1 MRALVP
7 LSLPLLCAFG
17 ARIAFRDDGGGTI
30 PSEVLQALSV
40 PLAMGN
46 VKEPGES
53 LIPSMVPPSGF
64 EYQFKVKG
72 IRGAVRKSEG
82 LVPSVG
88 ANWSLVEVAPTSAA
102 GTLEAS
108 WKHPLDLIHVE
119 CNWRSWAYGHK
130 SHHVYSNADGN
141 ELFKI
146 RKTSLGW
153 FKSERR
159 TSYRI
164 LPPGS
169 KDDEEA
175 LFTINEE
182 IRSHLP
188 IVDVVKTLL
197 GADSIFRVYRGRE
210 RDNDVVLYA
219 EGKFPNPLVGGM
231 AAGAGGYTFYESEL
245 KSRVLA
251 RIDQN
256 PMYGTM
262 EYGFAANTQN
272 PPDKFTL
279 KVQPGVDA
287 ALVLAASTV
296 MDIAR
301 DLGQN

>member
-1 MRALVP
+1 MRVLVP

-17 ARIAFRDDGGGTI
+17 ARIAFRDGGGGAT

-40 PLAMGN
+40 PLVMGN
-46 VKEPGES
+46 VKEAKES
-53 LIPSMVPPSGF
+53 LLPGMVPPSGF
-64 EYQFKVKG
+64 EYQFKV
-72 IRGAVRKSEG
+72 RGVFTS
-82 LVPSVG
+82 
-88 ANWSLVEVAPTSAA
+88 ANWSLAEVAPTSAA

-108 WKHPLDLIHVE
+108 WKHPLVLARVE
-119 CNWRSWAYGHK
+119 CNWKSWSYGHR
-130 SHHVYSNADGN
+130 SHHVYNNVDSK

-146 RKTSLGW
+146 RESSRSW
-153 FKSERR
+153 FKSKRR

-182 IRSHLP
+182 RNTLG
-188 IVDVVKTLL
+188 IVHDLKNLL
-197 GADSIFRVYRGRE
+197 GGESIFRVYRGRE
-210 RDNDVVLYA
+210 RDDDLVLYA
-219 EGKFPNPLVGGM
+219 VGSFPNPLIGGM
-231 AAGAGGYTFYESEL
+231 AAGAGGYTFYESERR
-245 KSRVLA
+245 SEVLA

-262 EYGFAANTQN
+262 DYGFAANSQN

-279 KVQPGVDA
+279 TVQPGVDA
-287 ALVLAASTV
+287 ALVLASSVV

-301 DLGQN
+301 ELGSNR

>member
-1 MRALVP
+1 MRVLVP

-17 ARIAFRDDGGGTI
+17 ARIAFRDGGGTI
-30 PSEVLQALSV
+30 PPEVLKALSV
-40 PLAMGN
+40 PLVMGN
-46 VKEPGES
+46 VKDSKAS

-64 EYQFKVKG
+64 EYQFKVGG
-72 IRGAVRKSEG
+72 IFTGT
-82 LVPSVG
+82 
-88 ANWSLVEVAPTSAA
+88 NWSLAEVAPTSAA

-108 WKHPLDLIHVE
+108 WKHPLSLIHVE
-119 CNWRSWAYGHK
+119 CNWKSWAYGHK
-130 SHHVYSNADGN
+130 SHHVYSNVDGK

-146 RKTSLGW
+146 RQTSLSW
-153 FKSERR
+153 WKSERR

-169 KDDEEA
+169 KDDKEA

-182 IRSHLP
+182 VPSLP
-188 IVDVVKTLL
+188 VVQVVKKIL
-197 GADSIFRVYRGRE
+197 GGDLIFRVYRGRE

-219 EGKFPNPLVGGM
+219 EGNFPNPLVGGM
-231 AAGAGGYTFYESEL
+231 AAGAGGYTFYESER
-245 KSRVLA
+245 KANVLA

-256 PMYGTM
+256 PLYGSM

-301 DLGQN
+301 NVGSDHR

>member
-1 MRALVP
+1 MRVLVP
-7 LSLPLLCAFG
+7 LSLPLLCALG
-17 ARIAFRDDGGGTI
+17 ARIAFRDDGGGAI

-46 VKEPGES
+46 VKEPGVS

-72 IRGAVRKSEG
+72 IHTGT
-82 LVPSVG
+82 
-88 ANWSLVEVAPTSAA
+88 NWSLAEVAPTSAA

-108 WKHPLDLIHVE
+108 WKHPLALIHVE

-130 SHHVYSNADGN
+130 SHHVYSNADGK

-153 FKSERR
+153 LKSERR

-197 GADSIFRVYRGRE
+197 GAESIFRVYRGRE

-301 DLGQN
+301 DLGSNR